1 MAAGSFSSIL
11 STRLP
16 ASFSTVKVPPTTLAL
31 PGPVQ
36 AVVTPPR
43 SPLGKAPSWGLME
56 SMARS
61 WGVRGS
67 TTSL

>member
-1 MAAGSFSSIL
+1 MR
-11 STRLP
+11 STRFP
-16 ASFSTVKVPPTTLAL
+16 ASFTMANVPPTTFAL

-43 SPLGKAPSWGLME
+43 RASPKASSCGLME

-61 WGVRGS
+61 CGVSGS
-67 TTSL
+67 TISL